1 MIFMILAVA
10 NATAQDTFVVFE
22 NETRVYSIDEHTGNS
37 YLWSVFDQADL
48 TTEITS
54 TSIVEFVTGKDS
66 YQSEINWKQA
76 GDYVLVVE
84 EFGTCENLKA
94 IQISVVT
101 SGTIAF
107 KDLTSS
113 DCPDGNN
120 EFATE
125 VVAMYDSGTEL
136 PESQYPITVY
146 YRLDGDTEDKTA
158 TIEYADNMFTV
169 VGIIEDEDIETINNI
184 TIVSATNKYG
194 GTLTVVSGE
203 DIHTRTIFALP
214 AKPIITVIN

>member
-1 MIFMILAVA
+1 MILAVA

-22 NETRVYSIDEHTGNS
+22 NETRVYSIDEHTGNT
-37 YLWSVFDQADL
+37 YQWSVFDQADL

-54 TSIVEFVTGKDS
+54 TSIVEFVSGKDS
-66 YQSEINWKQA
+66 YQTEINWKQA
-76 GDYVLVVE
+76 GDYVLVAE
-84 EFGTCENLKA
+84 EFGTCQNLKA
-94 IQISVVT
+94 VIVSVVT

-107 KDLTSS
+107 IDLTST
-113 DCPDGNN
+113 DCADEDNG
-120 EFATE
+120 FATE
-125 VVAMYDSGTEL
+125 LVAMFDSGTEL

-158 TIEYADNMFTV
+158 TIEYADKMFTV
-169 VGIIEDEDIETINNI
+169 VGIIEDENTETINNI

-214 AKPIITVIN
+214 AQPIITVTN

>member
-1 MIFMILAVA
+1 
-10 NATAQDTFVVFE
+10 
-22 NETRVYSIDEHTGNS
+22 
-37 YLWSVFDQADL
+37 
-48 TTEITS
+48 
-54 TSIVEFVTGKDS
+54 
-66 YQSEINWKQA
+66 
-76 GDYVLVVE
+76 
-84 EFGTCENLKA
+84 
-94 IQISVVT
+94 
-101 SGTIAF
+101 
-107 KDLTSS
+107 TSS

-125 VVAMYDSGTEL
+125 VVAMYDSSTEL

-214 AKPIITVIN
+214 AKPIITVTN